1 MAAEP
6 EIRTGR
12 HRVFALRA
20 HLAFVTKYRHPVFAG
35 RHPERLEEIM
45 RDVFA
50 DFEMGLTKFNG
61 ENNHVHL
68 LVNFPPKVG
77 LSRLVNSLREF
88 PPAGCAAI
96 TGGRTACYFA
106 GSTARVPIPALQQY
120 IEQQNRPL

>member
-20 HLAFVTKYRHPVFAG
+20 HLAFVAKYRHPVFAG

-77 LSRLVNSLREF
+77 LSRLVQGEPSHESLT
-88 PPAGCAAI
+88 PVHG
-96 TGGRTACYFA
+96 
-106 GSTARVPIPALQQY
+106 
-120 IEQQNRPL
+120 